1 MTISIQQFNMCM
13 SDDETMEK
21 EKASNFD
28 ACKLIYR
35 CVELEVLRK
44 HLKYMIFIIN
54 FSILTTEIDHFSLC
68 FGCR

>member
-35 CVELEVLRK
+35 CVELEVLN
-44 HLKYMIFIIN
+44 LLLAPYITQIIVIF
-54 FSILTTEIDHFSLC
+54 E
-68 FGCR
+68 

>member
-1 MTISIQQFNMCM
+1 MCM

-35 CVELEVLRK
+35 CVELEVLN
-44 HLKYMIFIIN
+44 LLLAPYITQIIVIF
-54 FSILTTEIDHFSLC
+54 E
-68 FGCR
+68 